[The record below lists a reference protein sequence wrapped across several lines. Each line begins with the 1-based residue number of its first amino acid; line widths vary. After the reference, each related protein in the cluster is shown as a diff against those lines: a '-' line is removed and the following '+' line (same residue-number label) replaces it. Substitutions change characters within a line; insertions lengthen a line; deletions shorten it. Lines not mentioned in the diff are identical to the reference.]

1 MKRAFFTIMF
11 AISIFT
17 FSQLSAQSIKG
28 KVVDANNSEPL
39 VGATIKVVGTKLGA
53 VADLAGTYQIDDLL
67 PGMYDLKVSYIG
79 YDDKTIKSVQ
89 VKSNDFVKLDVVLQI
104 DGLTT
109 DIIVVESN
117 TSLANEQAL
126 LVEQKN
132 SDKVQDGISEQQMKR
147 APDAAASDVLRRVIG
162 VNIVNDKFVYVRG
175 TSDRYSLT
183 TLNGVQLPSTESDR
197 KSFSFD
203 LFPANLLENI
213 IIAKTFTPDMPG
225 NFSGGLVQVM
235 TKDFPDQFTLN
246 YNVGIGMNN
255 NTSNKDFLTYSAGQ
269 NKVLFF
275 NTGLDDGG
283 RLLPSSIPANRL
295 INTNYSSQEL
305 SDYSKLFQNN
315 WGQSNRKAPFNA
327 NMQFAVGNN
336 FNIGNNPLGFY
347 AAYSY
352 KTAYTNQDVSR
363 NQYNNDLTTLESFEG
378 RNSEFSVLNG
388 GIFNLSYKIGDN
400 NKFGL
405 KSTYTI
411 NSEDITT
418 NLEGTK
424 LLTSEDNKDFK
435 LYQTKFSERQLF
447 SSILS
452 GEHFVEKLGKL
463 NMRWNVSYAVGKK
476 REPDV
481 KTMTYERLAGTTD
494 EYNARMG
501 SVADSD
507 GGGRLFLELQDIM
520 RNGALDFNLPFIKV
534 MGHQSKLKF
543 GLYGANTSRNFDA
556 RSFAPKLNG
565 FFSYIPYLPLESIF
579 GENNLGPDK
588 ILYEELTRES
598 DKYTASEENAAGYV
612 MVDVPMNKFRF
623 IGGIRYEYNRQQVST
638 LGRINE
644 PIKAD
649 LLNRDILPSLNV
661 VYALGEKMNIR
672 GSLSQTVSRPELRE
686 IAPFGYIDYITGVKI
701 SGNPNIQRSL
711 VHNYDIRYELYPNAG
726 EIFSLSLFY
735 KKFSSPIEEIYSPG
749 QNNPEK
755 TFDNARS
762 GAENYGIELEMRK
775 KLGFIGKLFS
785 NYTFNANLTFL
796 NSSVDLKDLQS
807 ISTEKTRRM
816 QGQSPYTVNLG
827 LFYDNY
833 ELGTSLNL
841 LYNRFGSRISEVGNN
856 GFSDI
861 YEQGNDIVDF
871 SASKRIFERFE
882 IKFSVKDILN
892 QEKLYYQDVSGIEK
906 IVRKYDSGTRFAL
919 TFGYKL

>member
-1 MKRAFFTIMF
+1 MKRAFFTILF

-53 VADLAGTYQIDDLL
+53 VADLDGTYQIDGLSPGNYDLL
-67 PGMYDLKVSYIG
+67 VSYIG
-79 YDDKTIKSVQ
+79 YDDKTIKNVLI
-89 VKSNDFVKLDVVLQI
+89 KDNDYVKLDVILNI

-109 DIIVVESN
+109 DLIVVESSS
-117 TSLANEQAL
+117 SLANEQAM

-147 APDAAASDVLRRVIG
+147 APDAAASDVLKRVIG

-203 LFPANLLENI
+203 LFPSNLLENI
-213 IIAKTFTPDMPG
+213 IIAKTFTPDQPG

-235 TKDFPDQFTLN
+235 TKDFPDQFTFN
-246 YNVGIGMNN
+246 YNIGVGANN
-255 NTSNKDFLTYSAGQ
+255 NTSNKNFLTYSSGQ
-269 NKVLFF
+269 DKFLFF

-305 SDYSKLFQNN
+305 ADYSKLFRNN
-315 WGQSNRKAPFNA
+315 WGQSNRTAPLNA
-327 NMQFAVGNN
+327 NMQIAVGNN
-336 FNIGNNPLGFY
+336 FNVGKNPLGMY

-352 KTAYTNQDVSR
+352 RTGFSNQDVSR
-363 NQYNNDLTTLESFEG
+363 NQYNNDLSTLESFGG

-388 GIFNLSYKIGDN
+388 GILNLSYKIGDN
-400 NKFGL
+400 NKLGL

-418 NLEGTK
+418 YLEGTK
-424 LLTSEDNKDFK
+424 ILTSEDNKDFK

-447 SSILS
+447 SSIFS
-452 GEHFVEKLGKL
+452 GEHFIEKLGKI
-463 NMRWNVSYAVGKK
+463 NMKWNVSYAVGKK

-481 KTMTYERLAGTTD
+481 KTMTYEKLAGSED
-494 EYNARMG
+494 QYSARMG

-507 GGGRLFLELQDIM
+507 GGGRLFLDLKDIM
-520 RNGALDFNLPFIKV
+520 RNGALDFNLPFLKV

-543 GLYGANTSRNFDA
+543 GLYGANTTRNFDA

-565 FFSYIPYLPLESIF
+565 FFSYIPYLPIETIF
-579 GENNLGPDK
+579 GANNLGADK

-598 DKYTASEENAAGYV
+598 DKYSASEENLAGYV
-612 MVDVPMNKFRF
+612 MVDVPVNKFRF

-661 VYALGEKMNIR
+661 VYALGEKMNLR
-672 GSLSQTVSRPELRE
+672 GSVSQTVSRPELRE
-686 IAPFGYIDYITGVKI
+686 IAPFGYVDYITGVKI

-726 EIFSLSLFY
+726 EVVSVSLFY
-735 KKFSSPIEEIYSPG
+735 KKYSSPIEEIYSPG

-775 KLGFIGKLFS
+775 KLGFIGKIF
-785 NYTFNANLTFL
+785 TDFTVNANLTFL

-833 ELGTSLNL
+833 ELGTSLNI
-841 LYNRFGSRISEVGNN
+841 LYNRFGRRISEVGNN
-856 GFSDI
+856 GFGDI
-861 YEQGNDIVDF
+861 FENGNDVLDF
-871 SASKRIFERFE
+871 SASKRLFDRFE

-892 QEKLYYQDVSGIEK
+892 QDKLYYQEISGIEK

>member
-1 MKRAFFTIMF
+1 MKRVLFTILLAICIF
-11 AISIFT
+11 AFNE
-17 FSQLSAQSIKG
+17 LSAQSIKG
-28 KVVDANNSEPL
+28 KVADANNSEPL
-39 VGATIKVVGTKLGA
+39 VGATIKVVGTNHGA
-53 VADLAGTYQIDDLL
+53 VADLDGTYQVDGLTS
-67 PGMYDLKVSYIG
+67 GTYDVKISYIG
-79 YDDKTIKSVQ
+79 YDDKIIKGVQ
-89 VKSNDFVKLDVVLQI
+89 VKPNDFVKLDIVLNI

-117 TSLANEQAL
+117 TSLANEQSL

-132 SDKVQDGISEQQMKR
+132 SDKVQDGISEQQIKR
-147 APDAAASDVLRRVIG
+147 APDAAASDVLKRVIG

-203 LFPANLLENI
+203 LFPSNLLENI

-246 YNVGIGMNN
+246 YNMGIGVNN
-255 NTSNKDFLTYSAGQ
+255 NTSNKDFLTYTAGQ
-269 NKVLFF
+269 DKFLFF

-295 INTNYSSQEL
+295 INTNYSSQQL
-305 SDYSKLFQNN
+305 SDYSKLFRNN
-315 WGQSNRKAPFNA
+315 WGQSNRTAPYNG
-327 NMQFAVGNN
+327 NMQFSVGNN
-336 FNIGNNPLGFY
+336 FNLGNNPLGLY

-352 KTAYTNQDVSR
+352 RTGFNNQDVSR
-363 NQYNNDLTTLESFEG
+363 NLYNNDLSSLESFEG
-378 RNSEFSVLNG
+378 RNSEFTVLNG
-388 GIFNLSYKIGDN
+388 GILNLSYKLGDN

-418 NLEGTK
+418 NLEGSK
-424 LLTSEDNKDFK
+424 LLTSEGNKDFK

-447 SSILS
+447 STMFS
-452 GEHFVEKLGKL
+452 GEHFVENLGKL
-463 NMRWNVSYAVGKK
+463 NVKWNASYSVGKK
-476 REPDV
+476 KEPDV
-481 KTMTYERLAGTTD
+481 KTMTYEKEAGTTD
-494 EYNARMG
+494 PYNARMG

-507 GGGRLFLELQDIM
+507 GGGRLFLDLKDIM
-520 RNGALDFNLPFIKV
+520 RSGGLDFNLPFIKV

-543 GLYGANTSRNFDA
+543 GLYGANTTRNFDV

-565 FFSYIPYLPLESIF
+565 LFGYIPFLPLNQIF
-579 GENNLGPDK
+579 EENNLGPDK

-598 DKYTASEENAAGYV
+598 DKYAASEENAAGYV

-623 IGGIRYEYNRQQVST
+623 IGGVRYEYNRQQVNT

-661 VYALGEKMNIR
+661 VYALDEKMNLR
-672 GSLSQTVSRPELRE
+672 GSVSQTVSRPELRE

-711 VHNYDIRYELYPNAG
+711 VHNYDLRYEFYPNAG
-726 EIFSLSLFY
+726 EIVSVSLFY

-755 TFDNARS
+755 TFDNAKS

-775 KLGFIGKLFS
+775 KLGFIGKIFS
-785 NYTFNANLTFL
+785 DFTLNANLTFL

-833 ELGTSLNL
+833 ELGTSVNL
-841 LYNRFGSRISEVGNN
+841 LYNRFGRRISEVGNN
-856 GFSDI
+856 GFGDI
-861 YEQGNDIVDF
+861 FENGNDVIDF
-871 SASKRIFERFE
+871 SASKILFKRFE
-882 IKFSVKDILN
+882 IKFSMKDILN
-892 QEKLYYQDVSGIEK
+892 QEKLYYQEISGIEK